1 MTERDRRV
9 ESPPRR
15 SGGAGRVCTCRTAGQ
30 AVEARSGSYGD
41 DSGGVTR
48 TVTAGGT
55 GRRWSAW
62 TALAV
67 ARLDRHWMAGLA
79 DRDRERLQARGPSHG
94 RLVFSADE
102 RDLEERQAA
111 GHADGTPGVVLD
123 DDAP

>member
-1 MTERDRRV
+1 
-9 ESPPRR
+9 
-15 SGGAGRVCTCRTAGQ
+15 
-30 AVEARSGSYGD
+30 
-41 DSGGVTR
+41 
-48 TVTAGGT
+48 
-55 GRRWSAW
+55 
-62 TALAV
+62 
-67 ARLDRHWMAGLA
+67 MAGLA